1 VLFCFSLVLC
11 APLSRG
17 AAEGWGVKTS
27 HDSGKGVVTR
37 EQILINPPVL
47 RTSPFEKGEH
57 SWNIAFP
64 LCFALH
70 FQGELPKAEGLK
82 NITNWQ
88 RGYNKRTDID
98 KFPLSCGHPPLKRGS
113 IVCTIAC
120 INFPLYLFKNSYS
133 YTFSAIL
140 SPSTF
145 KQLLNAPINSIYFIS
160 SLFTFIF
167 PFSFLPWK
175 YSLIS

>member
-113 IVCTIAC
+113 IVGI
-120 INFPLYLFKNSYS
+120 L
-133 YTFSAIL
+133 L
-140 SPSTF
+140 SPCALRSTF
-145 KQLLNAPINSIYFIS
+145 KGSCRRLRGWKISRTGKEVITREQILINSPCPADIP
-160 SLFTFIF
+160 L
-167 PFSFLPWK
+167 WK
-175 YSLIS
+175 GGA